1 MKKVNNIKNETIN
14 ETKIKILE
22 VSLELFSKQGFK
34 GTTIRQIANE
44 VGIKGASIYN
54 HFGGKEEI
62 LEAIFSIYRPRSFR
76 ENLINNTYVEQIKEN
91 PDNFITVFDNEI
103 INGYKIDKHW
113 SKLYKL
119 IIMEMFQNKT
129 IEIIMKK
136 NILQDAKNAFKHF
149 FDELKKYELI
159 KDIDTLFLANEFLNL
174 LISSNIEIL
183 LVHDDTNFDYYID
196 VLRKRI
202 EFFWKNIQL

>member
-1 MKKVNNIKNETIN
+1 MNNIKNEKMS

-22 VSLELFSKQGFK
+22 ISLDLFSKQGFK
-34 GTTIRQIANE
+34 GTSIRQIANA

-62 LEAIFSIYRPRSFR
+62 LQAIFSIYRPRSFR
-76 ENLINNTYVEQIKEN
+76 ENLINNTYLEQIKEN

-103 INGYKIDKHW
+103 INGYKTNEHW

-119 IIMEMFQNKT
+119 IIMEMFQNET
-129 IEIIMKK
+129 VGTIMKK

-149 FDELKKYELI
+149 FDELKKCKLI
-159 KDIDTLFLANEFLNL
+159 KNIDTLFLANEFLNI

-183 LVHDDTNFDYYID
+183 LIHNDDNFDYYID
-196 VLRKRI
+196 LLRKRI
-202 EFFWKNIQL
+202 EFFWKNIKS